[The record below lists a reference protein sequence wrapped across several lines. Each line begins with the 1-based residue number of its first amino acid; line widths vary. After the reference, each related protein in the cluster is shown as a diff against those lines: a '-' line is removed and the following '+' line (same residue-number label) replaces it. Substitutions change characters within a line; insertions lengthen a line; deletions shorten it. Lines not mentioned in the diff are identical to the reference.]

1 MNWLYEEPRH
11 AAQRQI
17 AGAITAALLAAA
29 VVDAS
34 GELEMT
40 FKLSG
45 VRSVAAAAFQSE
57 MQRARVKVRE
67 WWGATFEGSISDRK
81 STRLTPVTV
90 KSRMPSSA

>member
-45 VRSVAAAAFQSE
+45 VRSTAAAAFKSE
-57 MQRARVKVRE
+57 MQRARE
-67 WWGATFEGSISDRK
+67 GARVVGCH
-81 STRLTPVTV
+81 L
-90 KSRMPSSA
+90 

>member
-34 GELEMT
+34 GELEMN
-40 FKLSG
+40 
-45 VRSVAAAAFQSE
+45 VQAIRRSFY
-57 MQRARVKVRE
+57 RGGRV
-67 WWGATFEGSISDRK
+67 
-81 STRLTPVTV
+81 
-90 KSRMPSSA
+90 